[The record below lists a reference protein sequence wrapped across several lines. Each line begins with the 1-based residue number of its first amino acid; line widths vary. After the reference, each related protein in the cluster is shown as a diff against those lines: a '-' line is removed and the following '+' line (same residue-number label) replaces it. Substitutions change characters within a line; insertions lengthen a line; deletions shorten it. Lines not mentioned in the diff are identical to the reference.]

1 MRDYYLEEVLPFLK
15 HIDKERR
22 EQFLAY
28 FRNAPLWIFENVSI
42 EKIEKGK
49 TFIREGEPVEAVYF
63 IGDGIIKATDYRIYG
78 ISFDFMLFTNV
89 YAYGGME
96 IIMDMGKYRTS
107 LQTVTDCIVL
117 KIPKAKFNQWMKT
130 DIQSLRYEAKL
141 MGEYLLEQARNVR
154 AFLFLQGQDRLAML
168 LINRYEKY
176 AEQGVLRIRND
187 RQELSDFTGLSVKTI
202 TRSVKKLREEGL
214 ISKEGSNIVIG
225 KEQYASLKENLM
237 EVINSTAL
245 SDTEKQEAV
254 DKMVSLTDIAQRE
267 SDAEMLLEAKGFTD
281 VVVSITE
288 DAADVVLNMGDV
300 TDAKRA
306 QIEDIVKRK
315 TKVSA
320 ENIVI
325 TPITTGEKGK

>member
-78 ISFDFMLFTNV
+78 ISFGFMLFTNV

-237 EVINSTAL
+237 EVFSDDDWYL
-245 SDTEKQEAV
+245 SGQ
-254 DKMVSLTDIAQRE
+254 
-267 SDAEMLLEAKGFTD
+267 
-281 VVVSITE
+281 
-288 DAADVVLNMGDV
+288 
-300 TDAKRA
+300 
-306 QIEDIVKRK
+306 
-315 TKVSA
+315 
-320 ENIVI
+320 
-325 TPITTGEKGK
+325 

>member
-1 MRDYYLEEVLPFLK
+1 MRDHYLEEVLPFLK
-15 HIDKERR
+15 HINKERR

-28 FRNAPLWIFENVSI
+28 FRNAPLWIFENFSI
-42 EKIEKGK
+42 ESIEKGK

-96 IIMDMGKYRTS
+96 IIMDMEKYRTS

-117 KIPKAKFNQWMKT
+117 KIPKAQFNKWMKT

-176 AEQGVLRIRND
+176 AEQGILRIRND

-214 ISKEGSNIVIG
+214 ISKEGNDIVIG
-225 KEQYASLKENLM
+225 KEQYASLKESLM
-237 EVINSTAL
+237 EVF
-245 SDTEKQEAV
+245 SD
-254 DKMVSLTDIAQRE
+254 DD
-267 SDAEMLLEAKGFTD
+267 
-281 VVVSITE
+281 
-288 DAADVVLNMGDV
+288 
-300 TDAKRA
+300 
-306 QIEDIVKRK
+306 
-315 TKVSA
+315 
-320 ENIVI
+320 
-325 TPITTGEKGK
+325 